1 MQQTDDFLMA
11 LLDDWRN
18 VVALALGALLV
29 VFVVLHWRY
38 ARIVLKSL
46 ARNPLRT
53 ALTGLATAVLVF
65 VVALIW
71 SSLYFLDQAT
81 AEKSKDFKAIV
92 SERWQIPSQ
101 MPFSYAQIIKDGAAS
116 KPGDVKPLDDMTWQ
130 FYGATTDRAM
140 TRENLVFFFAMDP
153 DKALTMLDDLDNL
166 PADEAAELRRMAERM
181 KQDPRCIVLGR
192 ERLRLLNKKV
202 GERISLYTIN
212 YKDTTPPPGGQDID
226 LDDCEIIGVLPDGRW
241 NQSAIMNRERL
252 LRALDAY
259 KAAKGHPHPMANK
272 TLNIVWLK
280 VATTEDY
287 NQVARQLTESPEFSN
302 PAIKCETASSGIAS
316 FLDAY
321 RDLLWG
327 VRWLLVPALLA
338 SMALV
343 IANAISISVRE
354 RRTEMA
360 VLKVLGFGPGTILL
374 MVLGEALL
382 IGSLSGFVSVG
393 ATWVLVNK
401 VMGGIKFP
409 VAFFPAFYI
418 ATAALWWGP
427 LIGGLTALVG
437 SFTPAWAARSVR
449 VSEVFSKVT

>member
-1 MQQTDDFLMA
+1 MQRTDDWILA
-11 LLDDWRN
+11 LLDDWRH
-18 VVALALGALLV
+18 VVALALAALLV
-29 VFVVLHWRY
+29 VLAVLYWRY
-38 ARIVLKSL
+38 VRIVLKSL
-46 ARNPLRT
+46 ARNKLRT

-71 SSLYFLDQAT
+71 SSLYFLDLVT

-101 MPFSYAQIIKDGAAS
+101 MPFSYARSIGDGAAS
-116 KPGDVKPLDDMTWQ
+116 KPGDVKPQDDMTWQ
-130 FYGATTDRAM
+130 FYGATTDPAL

-153 DKALTMLDDLDNL
+153 DKIMTMLDDLDNL
-166 PADEAAELRRMAERM
+166 PPAEATELRQLVDRM
-181 KQDPRCIVLGR
+181 KKDPRCVLLGR
-192 ERLRLLNKKV
+192 DRLKMLNKKV

-212 YKDTTPPPGGQDID
+212 YKDPTPGGQDIN
-226 LDDCEIIGVLPDGRW
+226 LDDCEIIGVIPSERW
-241 NQSAIMNRERL
+241 NQNALMNRDRL
-252 LRALDAY
+252 NGALDAY
-259 KAAKGHPHPMANK
+259 KRAKGKSHPMADK
-272 TLNIVWLK
+272 TLNITWLK
-280 VATTEDY
+280 VPNTEQY
-287 NQVARQLTESPEFSN
+287 NQIAHQLTESPLFTS

-327 VRWLLVPALLA
+327 VRWLLVPALLV

-360 VLKVLGFGPGTILL
+360 VLKVLGFGPAGILL
-374 MVLGEALL
+374 MVLGEAIL
-382 IGSLSGFVSVG
+382 IGSLSGFLSVG
-393 ATWVLVNK
+393 STWLLVNK
-401 VMGGIKFP
+401 VLGGIKFP

-427 LIGGLTALVG
+427 LIGGLTALAG
-437 SFTPAWAARSVR
+437 SFVPAWAARSVKP
-449 VSEVFSKVT
+449 SEVFSKVT

>member
-1 MQQTDDFLMA
+1 MQGIDDLLMA
-11 LLDDWRN
+11 FLDDWRN
-18 VVALALGALLV
+18 VVALALGALAVVLV
-29 VFVVLHWRY
+29 VLYWRY
-38 ARIVLKSL
+38 VRIVFKSL

-65 VVALIW
+65 VVALVW
-71 SSLYFLDQAT
+71 SALYFLDQAT

-101 MPFSYAQIIKDGAAS
+101 MPFSYARNIAEGAAS
-116 KPGDVKPLDDMTWQ
+116 KPGDVKPQDDMTWQ

-153 DKALTMLDDLDNL
+153 DKIPTMMDDLDNL
-166 PADEAAELRRMAERM
+166 PPTEAAELRKLVERM
-181 KQDPRCIVLGR
+181 KQDKRCILLGR
-192 ERLRLLNKKV
+192 DRLRLLNKKV
-202 GERISLYTIN
+202 GEHVSLYTVN
-212 YKDTTPPPGGQDID
+212 YKDPTPGGQDLD

-241 NQSAIMNRERL
+241 NQSAIMNRDRL
-252 LRALDAY
+252 NGALDAY
-259 KAAKGHPHPMANK
+259 KQSKGKPHPMADK
-272 TLNIVWLK
+272 TLGIVWLK
-280 VATTEDY
+280 VGTTEQY
-287 NQVARQLTESPEFSN
+287 NQIARQLGDSPLFSN
-302 PAIKCETASSGIAS
+302 PAVKCETASSGIAS

-327 VRWLLVPALLA
+327 VRWLLVPALLV

-343 IANAISISVRE
+343 LANAISISVRE

-360 VLKVLGFGPGTILL
+360 VLKVLGFRPTAILL
-374 MVLGEALL
+374 MVLGEAVL
-382 IGSLSGFVSVG
+382 IGGLSGFFSVG
-393 ATWVLVNK
+393 STWLLVNK
-401 VMGGIKFP
+401 VLGGIQFP

-427 LIGGLTALVG
+427 LIGSATALLG
-437 SFTPAWAARSVR
+437 SLTPAWAARSVK

>member
-1 MQQTDDFLMA
+1 MQRIDDVLMA
-11 LLDDWRN
+11 FLDDWRN
-18 VVALALGALLV
+18 VVALALGALA
-29 VFVVLHWRY
+29 VVLAVLYWRQV
-38 ARIVLKSL
+38 RIVFKSL

-65 VVALIW
+65 VVALVW
-71 SSLYFLDQAT
+71 SALHFLDLAT
-81 AEKSKDFKAIV
+81 AEKSKNFKAIV

-101 MPFSYAQIIKDGAAS
+101 MPFSYARPIAEGAAS
-116 KPGDVKPLDDMTWQ
+116 QPGDVRPQDDMTWQ

-153 DKALTMLDDLDNL
+153 DKIMTMMDDLDNL
-166 PADEAAELRRMAERM
+166 PAAEDAELRRLVELM
-181 KQDPRCIVLGR
+181 KQDKRRILLGR
-192 ERLRLLNKKV
+192 DRLRLLNKRV
-202 GERISLYTIN
+202 GEHISLFTVN
-212 YKDTTPPPGGQDID
+212 YKDPTPGGQDID

-241 NQSAIMNRERL
+241 NQSAILHRDRL
-252 LRALDAY
+252 NGALDAY
-259 KAAKGHPHPMANK
+259 KQAKGRPHPMADK
-272 TLNIVWLK
+272 TLGIVWLK
-280 VATTEDY
+280 VNNTEQY
-287 NQVARQLTESPEFSN
+287 NQIARQLAESPEFKT
-302 PAIKCETASSGIAS
+302 PAVKCETASSGIAS

-360 VLKVLGFGPGTILL
+360 VLKVLGFGPTSILL
-374 MVLGEALL
+374 MVLGEAVL
-382 IGSLSGFVSVG
+382 IGVLSGFFSVG
-393 ATWVLVNK
+393 TTWLLVNK
-401 VMGGIKFP
+401 VLGGIKFP

-427 LIGGLTALVG
+427 LIGGLTALLG
-437 SFTPAWAARSVR
+437 SLTPAWAARSVK